1 MRRRRGADERDAR
14 GEGAGVGAS
23 RGGDAPPPSRCEEAK
38 KKVQR
43 KCSRRGLFRGIYHP
57 SEFCGA
63 LISRKKN
70 VGTRSGA
77 GADDGGSEEG
87 STVRE
92 GWRRLPQ
99 SVWVEEHVMG
109 SQRCPRRSGRKRG
122 WEWALVPMAKS
133 RERTG
138 DVRTTNSNGEARI
151 AGSEDSTDRKTAI
164 DEPARRQ
171 MRSRKRQHSGRPP
184 AEGGWGRRVQLCD
197 VVEKACCSDRNMPSQ
212 SKYGGNLW
220 FQPLVRVVP
229 LE

>member
-1 MRRRRGADERDAR
+1 MNGGQRRRRGGRQPR
-14 GEGAGVGAS
+14 RK
-23 RGGDAPPPSRCEEAK
+23 RGG
-38 KKVQR
+38 
-43 KCSRRGLFRGIYHP
+43 RRGGGAEGRSCAPSLSLRGGP
-57 SEFCGA
+57 KSGGCTGRCSCRGQFDGT

-70 VGTRSGA
+70 VGSVRGRRGRRRKV
-77 GADDGGSEEG
+77 GADYRSWWG
-87 STVRE
+87 
-92 GWRRLPQ
+92 
-99 SVWVEEHVMG
+99 EEHVMG

>member
-1 MRRRRGADERDAR
+1 MNGGQRRRRGGRQPR
-14 GEGAGVGAS
+14 RKWGG
-23 RGGDAPPPSRCEEAK
+23 RGGGGAEGRSCAPSLSLRGGPKSGGCTGRCS
-38 KKVQR
+38 
-43 KCSRRGLFRGIYHP
+43 CRGQFDGT
-57 SEFCGA
+57 